1 MGSAVSFLGD
11 GVLRHLRD
19 VVDLPDLTGTK
30 YRLLGRLGRGGMGA
44 VHRVED
50 RELGREA
57 ALKVLGV
64 PDESG
69 ELSARL
75 LAEARLI
82 AQLEHPNIIPI
93 HDAGTLPDG
102 RVFYVMKLV
111 RGERLDEWMRHPAP
125 RAARLRVFQ
134 RICAAVAFAHARGI
148 VHRDLKPENVMI
160 GPFGEALVMDW
171 GVAKILGAARGQ
183 GPPGTVPPGFAG
195 AGDEA
200 ATLDAMRDR
209 RAPTGHGAVIGTP
222 AYMAPEQARGEID
235 RIDQRTDVY
244 ALGALL
250 YFLLCGRPPFEGESV
265 AAVIRAVAEGPAP
278 APRAADPG
286 IPRPLDAVCTK
297 AMSPLSDARYA
308 SAEEMS
314 SDVDG
319 YLDGQPILAY
329 PENAIDRVA
338 RFVVRNRALV
348 LLVLAYLIMRVLVLV
363 FAGR

>member
-1 MGSAVSFLGD
+1 MSFLGD
-11 GVLRHLRD
+11 GVLRHLRE

-64 PDESG
+64 PDDAG

-82 AQLEHPNIIPI
+82 ARLEHPNIIPI
-93 HDAGTLPDG
+93 HDAGTLADG

-111 RGERLDEWMRHPAP
+111 RGTRLDEWMRQPAP
-125 RAARLRVFQ
+125 RTARLRVFQ
-134 RICAAVAFAHARGI
+134 RICEAVAFAHARGI

-171 GVAKILGAARGQ
+171 GVAKILGAPRGL
-183 GPPGTVPPGFAG
+183 PPPAEGAAPGA
-195 AGDEA
+195 ASDEEA
-200 ATLDAMRDR
+200 PTLDARRDAH
-209 RAPTGHGAVIGTP
+209 APTGHGAVIGTP

-250 YFLLCGRPPFEGESV
+250 YFLLCGRPPFEGESM
-265 AAVIRAVAEGPAP
+265 AAVLRSVAEGPAP
-278 APRAADPG
+278 TPRAADPG
-286 IPRPLDAVCTK
+286 VPRALDAVCAK
-297 AMSPLSDARYA
+297 AMSALPAARYA

-314 SDVDG
+314 RDVDG
-319 YLDGQPILAY
+319 YLDGQPIIAY
-329 PENAIDRVA
+329 PENALDRVV
-338 RFVVRNRALV
+338 RFAVKNRALV
-348 LLVLAYLIMRVLVLV
+348 LLVLAYLVMRVLVLIL
-363 FAGR
+363 AGR